1 MTMPSQGAGLDAPLP
16 DERLLYDHS
25 YRLTDADIRFFGEN
39 PDELS
44 ILDQRSTFKS
54 GRLLFILL
62 AAIAL
67 FAASKALSVHLPDRF
82 DALVNSVLVDVL
94 FEMGAAL
101 IGALATLL
109 FLEAQDKRQLR
120 DNLRLRAEI
129 RRRIK
134 ARAGDGQNP

>member
-1 MTMPSQGAGLDAPLP
+1 MSGDDGSVLDDALP
-16 DERLLYDHS
+16 NERLLYDHK
-25 YRLTDADIRFFGEN
+25 YKLTDADIQFFRDH

-44 ILDQRSTFKS
+44 ILDQRITFRS
-54 GRLLFILL
+54 GRLVIILFL
-62 AAIAL
+62 AIAL
-67 FAASKALSVHLPDRF
+67 FAASKLLTSNLPDKWE
-82 DALVNSVLVDVL
+82 ALANSVLVDIL

-129 RRRIK
+129 RRRLQTSTVETD
-134 ARAGDGQNP
+134 AP